1 MCTQTFDFLQQK
13 SIIQKP
19 YQNQSDFFF
28 IFLLRV
34 LKKVLLLHPER
45 RRDSSVG

>member
-28 IFLLRV
+28 IFFVARIE
-34 LKKVLLLHPER
+34 KSTTFAPRKTA
-45 RRDSSVG
+45 G